1 MSWFKK
7 ITPPKPA
14 DKVDYGL
21 GFACEN
27 GHCQSAREP
36 DTMVRSVQWEEQICK
51 VCGAKSFPAVTK
63 MTQGSHLFF
72 GTFSDC
78 WIENSYAD
86 KTEEFVRFLDEET
99 VRLPDETV
107 ARLKSFAA
115 RTFSDV
121 DEDSQVS
128 YKNGLHD
135 GAAMTALYVLGELKE
150 ESE

>member
-1 MSWFKK
+1 
-7 ITPPKPA
+7 
-14 DKVDYGL
+14 V
-21 GFACEN
+21 
-27 GHCQSAREP
+27 
-36 DTMVRSVQWEEQICK
+36 VRVVLESYCYSHYPFDRWTEFE
-51 VCGAKSFPAVTK
+51 KSR
-63 MTQGSHLFF
+63 
-72 GTFSDC
+72 
-78 WIENSYAD
+78 
-86 KTEEFVRFLDEET
+86 EFVRFLDEET

-121 DEDSQVS
+121 DEDSHIS

>member
-63 MTQGSHLFF
+63 VVQGSHLYE
-72 GTFSDC
+72 GRWDAC
-78 WIENSYAD
+78 WVQGSSVD
-86 KTEEFVRFLDEET
+86 KSEEFVRFLDEGT
-99 VRLPDETV
+99 VRIPDETL
-107 ARLKSFAA
+107 ASLKSFAA

-150 ESE
+150 ESS